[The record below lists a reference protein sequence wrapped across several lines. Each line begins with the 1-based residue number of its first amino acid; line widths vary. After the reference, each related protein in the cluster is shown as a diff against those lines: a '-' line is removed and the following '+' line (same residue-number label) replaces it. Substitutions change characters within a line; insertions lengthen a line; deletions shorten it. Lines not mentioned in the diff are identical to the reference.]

1 MVPRI
6 NQEVKGQKLLL
17 KSVNP
22 TCSYLLTVS
31 KIVKK
36 GRNPTS
42 AKHRYNAMSQGSWLL
57 RVVLKNLEYSGHLKL
72 ECKIYILGAVP
83 TRFQNVTTLTL
94 TYVGYINI
102 YIHPIHEHQDR
113 NPQYVERWSVEQVH
127 ASFQEPEFCF
137 TPRGLIRPRPQNARN
152 CLWPGPSLRC
162 VLYVFPAQL
171 TKDWMGN
178 NVW

>member
-72 ECKIYILGAVP
+72 ECKIYILA
-83 TRFQNVTTLTL
+83 RCQ
-94 TYVGYINI
+94 
-102 YIHPIHEHQDR
+102 QDF
-113 NPQYVERWSVEQVH
+113 N
-127 ASFQEPEFCF
+127 
-137 TPRGLIRPRPQNARN
+137 T
-152 CLWPGPSLRC
+152 
-162 VLYVFPAQL
+162 
-171 TKDWMGN
+171 
-178 NVW
+178 